1 MKRFAFVALAL
12 LALSALLS
20 IPASAQ
26 QSASIRGQVVNG
38 TPSGGSVAG
47 IEVILRTFPNTGEVT
62 ERSTTADEQGRF
74 LFTDLQPTAQDA
86 YQVRVSYQGVVY
98 SSGLLTFEQGQTEL
112 AVDVIVYETFNPDD
126 RTYVGTQ
133 EMEGRQPVSRFQL
146 PRSAHDLTFEDG
158 TLGGRFLT
166 TEDGFADTEPLWPG
180 STSVLFSYV
189 VDCPGGIC
197 DLSREIVYPIAN
209 LNVLLADAGSRIE
222 SERLV
227 LEGRRGAEGT
237 SYLNYVGHDLSAGET
252 LQLRIVSS
260 RAAPSSAAAP
270 TGRGPALPWIILGAV
285 LAAQAIAYPFWRE
298 RVRAKALANARESEK
313 R

>member
-1 MKRFAFVALAL
+1 
-12 LALSALLS
+12 
-20 IPASAQ
+20 
-26 QSASIRGQVVNG
+26 
-38 TPSGGSVAG
+38 
-47 IEVILRTFPNTGEVT
+47 VILRTFPNTGEVT

-112 AVDVIVYETFNPDD
+112 AVDVIVYETTTDRSSVRVERAHLLAELSGETLTVTELYVFFNPDD